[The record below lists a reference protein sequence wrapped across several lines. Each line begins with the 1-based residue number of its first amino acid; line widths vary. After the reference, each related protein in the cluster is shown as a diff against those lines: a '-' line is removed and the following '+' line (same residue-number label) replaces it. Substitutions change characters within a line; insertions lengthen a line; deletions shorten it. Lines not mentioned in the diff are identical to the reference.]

1 MNQSVGTQSYS
12 MPEWGTLRVAGV
24 SPTDRDRA
32 LSEEL
37 GSGDRKL
44 AIDWLIDGA
53 RIQSR
58 SWVGVARFSTFEVQ
72 VVPKLAGGSLGVMT
86 MVGLRAESK
95 RYPFL
100 RHLETT

>member
-1 MNQSVGTQSYS
+1 MGQSLGIQSYS
-12 MPEWGTLRVAGV
+12 MPEWGTLRVTGV

-37 GSGDRKL
+37 GGGDRKL

-53 RIQSR
+53 RIRSS

-72 VVPKLAGGSLGVMT
+72 VVPKLTGGNLGVMT
-86 MVGLRAESK
+86 MVGLPK
-95 RYPFL
+95 
-100 RHLETT
+100 

>member
-1 MNQSVGTQSYS
+1 

-44 AIDWLIDGA
+44 AVDWLIDGA

-58 SWVGVARFSTFEVQ
+58 SSAGLARFSTFEVQ
-72 VVPKLAGGSLGVMT
+72 VVTKLAGGSLGVMT
-86 MVGLRAESK
+86 RVGYASGIEAWTMLAAPRNYKAASGG
-95 RYPFL
+95 L
-100 RHLETT
+100 ADL